1 LVRLAQYMYHIWIAV
16 SWYCCTFPKS
26 LFYLWPRWEGAVWS
40 SNEVREE
47 FTTWVLGKEWPT
59 NGILT
64 DCVDCCI
71 LAVAQTSDIIYFET
85 LDLPLPELQGLK
97 TLKIAFHNSKTEEVC
112 TNYLI
117 C

>member
-1 LVRLAQYMYHIWIAV
+1 
-16 SWYCCTFPKS
+16 
-26 LFYLWPRWEGAVWS
+26 
-40 SNEVREE
+40 
-47 FTTWVLGKEWPT
+47 LGKEWPT

-97 TLKIAFHNSKTEEVC
+97 TLKIAFHNSKTEEVFQRNTLTYFC
-112 TNYLI
+112 VKIDALNL
-117 C
+117 